1 MKLLSRI
8 YELNNKN
15 SSHFSK
21 LLRKISLIS
30 ISLGLFSILISSFIL
45 VGFKKEIKNKI
56 YDFSGHYN
64 ISSYSNGISFKNSP
78 LRIDEGFNSNYSK
91 LNFID
96 NVFPYILNSALI
108 EGDNESIEGIIF
120 KGVDKN
126 YITNFTL
133 HFDSFKESI
142 NLSKGLIISANL
154 SNKLSLSLGDTATL
168 FFPNNPPVF
177 RKLEIQAIF
186 STGLEEI
193 DKSIVFGDISLSRK
207 IYGWENNM
215 ASGLNVFI
223 KNFDEGEIN
232 IEKLNNITSYDEYIE
247 STQSKYIQ
255 IFEWLKLLDQNVII
269 FFVIILI
276 VASFNMISIVLIV
289 IMDRRKLIGTLKS
302 FGTSKKTIYS
312 IFFKMGFKISVS
324 GMIIGNILSL
334 LFYYVQSKFKLIKLD
349 RENYYID
356 FVPVAYDL
364 YGALLINLILFL
376 MILLSIYVPI
386 LFIDR
391 IRVINSIRLS

>member
-45 VGFKKEIKNKI
+45 IGFKKEIKNKI

-223 KNFDEGEIN
+223 KNFDESEIN

-334 LFYYVQSKFKLIKLD
+334 LFYYVQSKFKLIKLN

>member
-142 NLSKGLIISANL
+142 NLSKGLIISADL

-255 IFEWLKLLDQNVII
+255 IFEWLKLLDQNVVI

>member
-142 NLSKGLIISANL
+142 NLSKGLIISADL

-223 KNFDEGEIN
+223 KNFDESEIN

-334 LFYYVQSKFKLIKLD
+334 LFYYVQSKFKLIKLN

>member
-142 NLSKGLIISANL
+142 NLSKGLIISADL

-168 FFPNNPPVF
+168 FFPNNPPIF

-255 IFEWLKLLDQNVII
+255 IFEWLKLLDQNVVI

>member
-142 NLSKGLIISANL
+142 NLSKGLIISADL
-154 SNKLSLSLGDTATL
+154 SNKLSLSLGDTATI

-255 IFEWLKLLDQNVII
+255 IFEWLKLLDQNVVI

-334 LFYYVQSKFKLIKLD
+334 LFYYVQSKFKFIKLD

>member
-364 YGALLINLILFL
+364 YGALLINLVLFL

>member
-142 NLSKGLIISANL
+142 NLSKGLIISADL

-223 KNFDEGEIN
+223 KNFDESEIN

>member
-193 DKSIVFGDISLSRK
+193 DKF
-207 IYGWENNM
+207 
-215 ASGLNVFI
+215 
-223 KNFDEGEIN
+223 
-232 IEKLNNITSYDEYIE
+232 
-247 STQSKYIQ
+247 
-255 IFEWLKLLDQNVII
+255 LKKDQNKQLELAAEDLRMATRHLGAIVGK
-269 FFVIILI
+269 VDVEEIL
-276 VASFNMISIVLIV
+276 
-289 IMDRRKLIGTLKS
+289 G
-302 FGTSKKTIYS
+302 S
-312 IFFKMGFKISVS
+312 IFKDFC
-324 GMIIGNILSL
+324 IG
-334 LFYYVQSKFKLIKLD
+334 K
-349 RENYYID
+349 
-356 FVPVAYDL
+356 
-364 YGALLINLILFL
+364 
-376 MILLSIYVPI
+376 
-386 LFIDR
+386 
-391 IRVINSIRLS
+391 

>member
-364 YGALLINLILFL
+364 YGTLLINLILFL

>member
-78 LRIDEGFNSNYSK
+78 LRIDEGFNTNYSK
-91 LNFID
+91 LNFVD

-108 EGDNESIEGIIF
+108 QGNNGSIEGVIF

-126 YITNFTL
+126 YINNLTS
-133 HFDSFKESI
+133 HFDSSKKSI

-154 SNKLSLSLGDTATL
+154 SNKLSLFLGDTATL
-168 FFPNNPPVF
+168 FFPNDPPVF
-177 RKLEIQAIF
+177 RKIEIQAIF

-223 KNFDEGEIN
+223 KNFNEDEMN
-232 IEKLNNITSYDEYIE
+232 TEKLNNLTSYDEYIE

-255 IFEWLKLLDQNVII
+255 IFDWLKLLDQNVII

-276 VASFNMISIVLIV
+276 VACFNMISIVLII
-289 IMDRRKLIGTLKS
+289 IMDKIKLIGTLKS

-324 GMIIGNILSL
+324 GIIIGNILSL
-334 LFYYVQSKFKLIKLD
+334 LFYYLQSEFKLIKLD

-364 YGALLINLILFL
+364 YGVLLINLILFI
-376 MILLSIYVPI
+376 MILLSVYLPI

>member
-223 KNFDEGEIN
+223 KNFDESEIN

-334 LFYYVQSKFKLIKLD
+334 LFYYVQSKFKLIKLN

-376 MILLSIYVPI
+376 MILLSIYMPI

>member
-223 KNFDEGEIN
+223 KNFDESEIN

>member
-1 MKLLSRI
+1 M
-8 YELNNKN
+8 
-15 SSHFSK
+15 
-21 LLRKISLIS
+21 
-30 ISLGLFSILISSFIL
+30 
-45 VGFKKEIKNKI
+45 
-56 YDFSGHYN
+56 
-64 ISSYSNGISFKNSP
+64 
-78 LRIDEGFNSNYSK
+78 RIDEGFNSNYSK

-223 KNFDEGEIN
+223 KNFDESEIN

-255 IFEWLKLLDQNVII
+255 IFEWLKLLDQNVVI

-364 YGALLINLILFL
+364 YGALLINLVLFL

>member
-223 KNFDEGEIN
+223 KNFDESEIN

-334 LFYYVQSKFKLIKLD
+334 LFYYVQSKFKLIKLN

>member
-142 NLSKGLIISANL
+142 NLSKGLIISADL
-154 SNKLSLSLGDTATL
+154 SNKLSLSLGDTATI

>member
-255 IFEWLKLLDQNVII
+255 IFEWLKLLDQNVVI

>member
-8 YELNNKN
+8 YELNHKN

-108 EGDNESIEGIIF
+108 QGNNGSIEGVIF

-126 YITNFTL
+126 YINNFTS
-133 HFDSFKESI
+133 HFDSSKESI
-142 NLSKGLIISANL
+142 NFSKGLIISSDL
-154 SNKLSLSLGDTATL
+154 SNKLSLFLGDTATL
-168 FFPNNPPVF
+168 FFPNDPPVF
-177 RKLEIQAIF
+177 RKIEIKAIF

-223 KNFDEGEIN
+223 KNFNEDEIN
-232 IEKLNNITSYDEYIE
+232 IEKLNSLTSYDEYIE

-255 IFEWLKLLDQNVII
+255 IFDWLKLLDQNVII

-276 VASFNMISIVLIV
+276 VACFNMISIVLII
-289 IMDRRKLIGTLKS
+289 IMDRIKLIGTLKS

-324 GMIIGNILSL
+324 GIIIGNILSL
-334 LFYYVQSKFKLIKLD
+334 LFYYLQSEFKLIKLD

-356 FVPVAYDL
+356 FVPVDYDL
-364 YGALLINLILFL
+364 YGVLLINLILFL
-376 MILLSIYVPI
+376 MILLSVYLPI

>member
-255 IFEWLKLLDQNVII
+255 IFEWLKLLDQNVVI

-364 YGALLINLILFL
+364 YGALLINLVLFL

>member
-223 KNFDEGEIN
+223 KNFDESEIN

-255 IFEWLKLLDQNVII
+255 IFEWLKLLDQNVVI

>member
-223 KNFDEGEIN
+223 KNFNESEIN

-334 LFYYVQSKFKLIKLD
+334 LFYYVQSKFKFIKLD

>member
-255 IFEWLKLLDQNVII
+255 IFEWLKLLDQNVVI

-334 LFYYVQSKFKLIKLD
+334 LFYYVQSKFKFIKLD

>member
-334 LFYYVQSKFKLIKLD
+334 LFYYVQSKFKFIKLD

>member
-223 KNFDEGEIN
+223 KNFDESEIN

-276 VASFNMISIVLIV
+276 VASFNMISIVLII

>member
-142 NLSKGLIISANL
+142 NLSKGLIISADL

-223 KNFDEGEIN
+223 KNFDESEIN

-255 IFEWLKLLDQNVII
+255 IFEWLKLLDQNVVI

>member
-334 LFYYVQSKFKLIKLD
+334 LFYYVQSKFKLIKLN

-376 MILLSIYVPI
+376 MILLSIYIPI

>member
-45 VGFKKEIKNKI
+45 VGLKKEIKNKI

-223 KNFDEGEIN
+223 KNFDESEIN

>member
-223 KNFDEGEIN
+223 KNFDESEIN

-364 YGALLINLILFL
+364 YGALLINLVLFL

>member
-45 VGFKKEIKNKI
+45 IGFKKEIKNKI

-193 DKSIVFGDISLSRK
+193 DKSIVFGNISLSRK

-223 KNFDEGEIN
+223 KNFDESEIN

>member
-142 NLSKGLIISANL
+142 NLSKGLILSANL

-223 KNFDEGEIN
+223 KNFDESEIN

-334 LFYYVQSKFKLIKLD
+334 LFYYVQSKFKLIKLN

>member
-142 NLSKGLIISANL
+142 NLSKGLIISADL

-223 KNFDEGEIN
+223 KNFDESEIN

-276 VASFNMISIVLIV
+276 VASFNMISIVLII

>member
-78 LRIDEGFNSNYSK
+78 LRIDEGFNTNYSK

-142 NLSKGLIISANL
+142 NLSKGLIISAYL

-255 IFEWLKLLDQNVII
+255 IFEWLKLLDQNVVI

-334 LFYYVQSKFKLIKLD
+334 LFYYVQSKFKFIKLD

-364 YGALLINLILFL
+364 YGTLLINLILFL

>member
-223 KNFDEGEIN
+223 KNFDESEIN

-255 IFEWLKLLDQNVII
+255 IFEWLKLLDQNVVI

-334 LFYYVQSKFKLIKLD
+334 LFYYVQSKFKFIKLD